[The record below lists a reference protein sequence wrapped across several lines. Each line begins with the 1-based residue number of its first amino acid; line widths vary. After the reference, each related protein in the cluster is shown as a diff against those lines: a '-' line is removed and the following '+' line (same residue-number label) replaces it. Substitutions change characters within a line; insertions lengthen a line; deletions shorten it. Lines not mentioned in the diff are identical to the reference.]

1 MRGVSLGVACAAC
14 IVAGPAFAQADFPS
28 KPIRYVVP
36 LPPGGGAD
44 FIARLVADKMSADL
58 GRPIIVE
65 NRSGASGAIGS
76 DFVAKSPPDG
86 YTVLQCYV
94 VTHGTN
100 PAVSKLPYDAV
111 KDFTPIG
118 MIAATSNVLV
128 VNDKA
133 GVKTLQEL
141 IAVLRAKPK
150 GLSFAST
157 GVGSATHL
165 TMEYLEQQAGID
177 LVHVPYKGAGPAMN
191 DLLGGQ
197 VEAMFPSLIAA
208 LPHIKSGRLRAL
220 ALSAA
225 QRSPQLPEVPTVAES
240 GYPAFNAVQWYGVCA
255 PAGVPPAI
263 VERLNKALNAAITS
277 PDVRTK
283 LGDQAADVM
292 PMSSAEF
299 GDYIRAD
306 IARWVNLLKD
316 ANLKI
321 EQ

>member
-1 MRGVSLGVACAAC
+1 MNRLSFAILCVLCVFA
-14 IVAGPAFAQADFPS
+14 VKAFPQSDFPS

-44 FIARLVADKMSADL
+44 LIARLVTDRMSADL

-76 DFVAKSPPDG
+76 DFVAKAPPDG

-111 KDFTPIG
+111 KDFAPIG

-128 VNDKA
+128 VNEKA

-141 IAVLRAKPK
+141 IAALRARPK
-150 GLSFAST
+150 GMSFAST
-157 GVGSATHL
+157 GIGSATHL

-197 VEAMFPSLIAA
+197 VEAMFPSLITA

-220 ALSAA
+220 ALSAP
-225 QRSPQLPEVPTVAES
+225 QRSPLIPDVPTVAES

-255 PAGVPPAI
+255 PAGMPPAI
-263 VERLNKALNAAITS
+263 VERLSRALNAAITS
-277 PDVRTK
+277 LRC
-283 LGDQAADVM
+283 AR
-292 PMSSAEF
+292 SSAN
-299 GDYIRAD
+299 RP
-306 IARWVNLLKD
+306 RT
-316 ANLKI
+316 
-321 EQ
+321 

>member
-1 MRGVSLGVACAAC
+1 M
-14 IVAGPAFAQADFPS
+14 VAGAAFAQSDFPS

-177 LVHVPYKGAGPAMN
+177 LVHVPYKGAGPAMT

-197 VEAMFPSLIAA
+197 VEAMFPSLITA
-208 LPHIKSGRLRAL
+208 LPHVRSGKLRAL

-225 QRSPQLPEVPTVAES
+225 QRSPQLPEVPHRRGV
-240 GYPAFNAVQWYGVCA
+240 GLPGVQCGAVVRG
-255 PAGVPPAI
+255 
-263 VERLNKALNAAITS
+263 
-277 PDVRTK
+277 VRT
-283 LGDQAADVM
+283 GRRAADDRRATEQGAQRSDHESRRPNEAGRPGGGRDADVAGRVRGLHPRRHRTLGEAPEGHEPQDRTMNM
-292 PMSSAEF
+292 PGESS
-299 GDYIRAD
+299 G
-306 IARWVNLLKD
+306 
-316 ANLKI
+316 
-321 EQ
+321 

>member
-1 MRGVSLGVACAAC
+1 MRRIAGAILCALALE
-14 IVAGPAFAQADFPS
+14 AFAQSDFPS
-28 KPIRYVVP
+28 RPIHYVVP

-44 FIARLVADKMSADL
+44 FIARLVTDRMGTEL

-65 NRSGASGAIGS
+65 NRAGASGAIGS
-76 DFVAKSPPDG
+76 DFVAKAPADG

-111 KDFTPIG
+111 KDFAPVG

-128 VNDKA
+128 VNEKA

-141 IAVLRAKPK
+141 VAALRAKPQ
-150 GLSFAST
+150 GMSFAST
-157 GVGSATHL
+157 GTGSATHL

-197 VEAMFPSLIAA
+197 VEAMFPSLIVA
-208 LPHIKSGRLRAL
+208 LPHIRSGRLRAL
-220 ALSAA
+220 ALSAP
-225 QRSPQLPEVPTVAES
+225 QRSPLIPDVPTVAES

-263 VERLNKALNAAITS
+263 VERLNRALNAAIAS
-277 PDVRTK
+277 SEVRAK
-283 LGDQAADVM
+283 LGEQAADVM
-292 PMSSAEF
+292 PMSPAEF
-299 GDYIRAD
+299 GAYIRAD
-306 IARWVNLLKD
+306 IARWVKLLKE
-316 ANLKI
+316 AHLNI
-321 EQ
+321 EK

>member
-1 MRGVSLGVACAAC
+1 MRGMSVGVACAAC
-14 IVAGPAFAQADFPS
+14 LVASAALAQSDFPS

-36 LPPGGGAD
+36 LPPGAGAD
-44 FIARLVADKMSADL
+44 FIARLVAEKMAADL
-58 GRPIIVE
+58 GRPIVVE
-65 NRSGASGAIGS
+65 NRAGASGAIGS
-76 DFVAKSPPDG
+76 DFVAKAPPDG
-86 YTVLQCYV
+86 YTLLQCYV

-118 MIAATSNVLV
+118 MLATTSNVLV
-128 VNDKA
+128 VNEKA
-133 GVKTLQEL
+133 GVTSLPQL
-141 IAVLRAKPK
+141 VAALRAKPQS
-150 GLSFAST
+150 LSFAST
-157 GVGSATHL
+157 GTGSATHL

-177 LVHVPYKGAGPAMN
+177 LVHVPYKGAGPAMT

-197 VEAMFPSLIAA
+197 VEAMFPSLITA
-208 LPHIKSGRLRAL
+208 LPHIKSGKLRAL
-220 ALSAA
+220 ALSAP
-225 QRSPQLPEVPTVAES
+225 QRSPLLPAVPTVAES

-263 VERLNKALNAAITS
+263 VERLNRALNAALTS
-277 PDVRTK
+277 PDVRTR
-283 LGDQAADVM
+283 LGDQAAEVM
-292 PMSSAEF
+292 PMSPAEF

-306 IARWVNLLKD
+306 IARWVKLLKD